1 VTSKKINML
10 KYLFDHKRDRYY
22 GHPLAPIELIE
33 YGDFQCEYCA
43 AVYTEIKMLQEE
55 MGNQL
60 KFVFRHYPH
69 STIHP
74 LALDAAIATEAAA
87 QKSELSFWQ
96 MHDLIFENQ
105 KYLTRSSLSKFADE
119 VGIDT
124 SALQGK
130 RKRRNLIQKV
140 LCDFES
146 GVKSGVTGTPTFF
159 INGHM
164 YNDFHD
170 FESFYK
176 TCTYLLSISS
186 MAA

>member
-1 VTSKKINML
+1 ML
-10 KYLFDHKRDRYY
+10 KYLFNHKTDHYY
-22 GHPLAPIELIE
+22 GHPLAPLELIE
-33 YGDFQCEYCA
+33 YGDFQCEYCGD
-43 AVYTEIKMLQEE
+43 VFKEIKLLQEK

-60 KFVFRHYPH
+60 KFVFRHYPF

-74 LALDAAIATEAAA
+74 IALDAAVASEAAA
-87 QKSELSFWQ
+87 SNSELSFWQ
-96 MHDLIFENQ
+96 MHDIIFENQ

-119 VGIDT
+119 VGLDVL
-124 SALQGK
+124 SFQDN
-130 RKRRNLIQKV
+130 RNHKKLVQKV

-146 GVKSGVTGTPTFF
+146 GVKSGVHPTPTFF

-176 TCTYLLSISS
+176 TCTHPLSVSS

>member
-1 VTSKKINML
+1 ML
-10 KYLFDHKRDRYY
+10 KYLFDHTRDHYY
-22 GHPLAPIELIE
+22 GYPLAPIELIE
-33 YGDFQCEYCA
+33 YGDFQCEHSA
-43 AVYTEIKMLQEE
+43 AVYHEIKMLQER

-60 KFVFRHYPH
+60 KFVFRHYPV
-69 STIHP
+69 SGIHP
-74 LALDAAIATEAAA
+74 IAIDAAVAAEAAA
-87 QKSELSFWQ
+87 LKGEMNFWH
-96 MHDLIFENQ
+96 MHDIIFENQ

-119 VGIDT
+119 VGLDV
-124 SALQGK
+124 LVFQDN
-130 RKRRNLIQKV
+130 RNHKKLIQKV
-140 LCDFES
+140 LADLEG
-146 GVKSGVTGTPTFF
+146 GVKSGVHSTPTFF